1 MYSALRPMLITNHEP
16 PYPMFVRIKMICLPI
31 KYAVLPLLPGGRSD
45 NLPKF
50 TLMCYIY
57 IKKKTNALAEL
68 HQECWFP
75 SS

>member
-1 MYSALRPMLITNHEP
+1 MCRRSSQLKSQLMYSALRPMLITNHEP

-57 IKKKTNALAEL
+57 IKKKLT
-68 HQECWFP
+68 H
-75 SS
+75 